1 MTPTAHLLTHLRRH
15 PFNDRFI
22 ASASEDGKVFLW
34 EVPEDF
40 TLYTDAEEIP
50 NVEPVSKL
58 AGHSR

>member
-1 MTPTAHLLTHLRRH
+1 MLTHLRRH